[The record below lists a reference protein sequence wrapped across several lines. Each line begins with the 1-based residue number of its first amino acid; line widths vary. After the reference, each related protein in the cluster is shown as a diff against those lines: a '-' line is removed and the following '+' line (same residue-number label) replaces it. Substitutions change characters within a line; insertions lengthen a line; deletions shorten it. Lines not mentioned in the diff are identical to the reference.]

1 MSGEDGDWVV
11 QGTDLVLR
19 HGDHLAVRRSS
30 FRVPRG
36 TVTAV
41 IGPNGSGKS
50 TLLQAMAGVLTPS
63 AGTLRVFGEPVERT
77 RDMISFVMQSVVY
90 PEGTPMTVRDVV
102 RMGRYPSLGW
112 FRPFRRE
119 DRRAV
124 QEAMEQMN
132 VADLAHRHLDE
143 LSGGQRQRVYVA
155 QGIAQGHEL
164 LMLDEPMTGLDL
176 VSARTIDDLI
186 HAETEHGHSVVLTT
200 HDLDEARAAD
210 HVILMGGQVV
220 ASGPPDQV
228 LTQTNLESVYGLGS
242 LHLTAGPFIDDP
254 ACGPGLLPGDGAVAG
269 PGAAQVEA
277 QRAGTSASG
286 QADAADPAEQA
297 AHRP

>member
-1 MSGEDGDWVV
+1 MSGEDRDWVV

-50 TLLQAMAGVLTPS
+50 TLLKAMAGVLAPS
-63 AGTLRVFGEPVERT
+63 SGTLRVFGAPVEQT
-77 RDMISFVMQSVVY
+77 RQKVSFVMQSVVY

-102 RMGRYPSLGW
+102 RMGRYPSTGW

-119 DRRAV
+119 DRQAV
-124 QEAMEQMN
+124 REAMEQMN

-186 HAETEHGHSVVLTT
+186 HAETDHGHSVVLTT

-210 HVILMGGQVV
+210 HVILMGGRVV
-220 ASGPPDQV
+220 ASGPPEQV
-228 LTQTNLESVYGLGS
+228 LTQQNLESVYGLGS
-242 LHLTAGPFIDDP
+242 LHRSGGPLIDDP
-254 ACGPGLLPGDGAVAG
+254 ECGPGMLPGDGAVAG
-269 PGAAQVEA
+269 
-277 QRAGTSASG
+277 AG
-286 QADAADPAEQA
+286 AEQA
-297 AHRP
+297 QAEADSAEQAGHRP

>member
-1 MSGEDGDWVV
+1 MGREMQNAGATVTSGAAVTSGAPSPWVV
-11 QGTDLVLR
+11 EAQDLVLR

-36 TVTAV
+36 AVTAV

-50 TLLQAMAGVLTPS
+50 TLLQAMAGVLAPS
-63 AGTLRVFGEPVERT
+63 SGTVQLVGQNAQQT
-77 RDMISFVMQSVVY
+77 RDLVSFVMQSVVY

-102 RMGRYPSLGW
+102 RMGRYPSTGW

-119 DRRAV
+119 DKEAVRA
-124 QEAMEQMN
+124 AMAQMN
-132 VADLAHRHLDE
+132 VTDLADRHLDE

-176 VSARTIDDLI
+176 VSARTIDELI
-186 HAETEHGHSVVLTT
+186 HAETDHGHTVVLTT

-210 HVILMGGQVV
+210 HVLLMGGRVV
-220 ASGPPDQV
+220 ASGPPEQV
-228 LTQTNLESVYGLGS
+228 LTRENLESVYGLGT
-242 LHLTAGPFIDDP
+242 LHRSTETFIDDP
-254 ACGPGLLPGDGAVAG
+254 ECGPGQLPEVLPEEAVVD
-269 PGAAQVEA
+269 AAEQVE
-277 QRAGTSASG
+277 
-286 QADAADPAEQA
+286 
-297 AHRP
+297 HRP

>member
-1 MSGEDGDWVV
+1 MSGESQDWVV
-11 QGTDLVLR
+11 EAEGLVLR
-19 HGDHLAVRRSS
+19 HGDHMAVRSS
-30 FRVPRG
+30 GFRVPRG

-63 AGTLRVFGEPVERT
+63 SGTLRVFGQPVEQARHN
-77 RDMISFVMQSVVY
+77 ISFVMQSVVY

-112 FRPFRRE
+112 FRPFRRQ
-119 DRRAV
+119 DRAAV
-124 QEAMEQMN
+124 QEAMEQMD
-132 VADLAHRHLDE
+132 VAELAHRHLDE

-186 HAETEHGHSVVLTT
+186 HAETDHGHSVVLTT

-210 HVILMGGQVV
+210 HVILMGGRVV
-220 ASGPPDQV
+220 ASGTPEQV
-228 LTQTNLESVYGLGS
+228 LTQENLESVYGLGS
-242 LHLTAGPFIDDP
+242 IHRPAGTFIDDP
-254 ACGPGLLPGDGAVAG
+254 ECGPGMQVLPEPGVVARQAW
-269 PGAAQVEA
+269 PGEA
-277 QRAGTSASG
+277 DPD
-286 QADAADPAEQA
+286 DAADPAEQA
-297 AHRP
+297 GHRP